1 MKINAKYRLHL
12 RVARQAIYRSTPKY
26 IFCIMDEYPFIALIF
41 TLWASLSATP
51 QQVGRAGGFHLLC
64 YSGRSID

>member
-1 MKINAKYRLHL
+1 MKVVKILEAKKNFPVCKKDDNRF
-12 RVARQAIYRSTPKY
+12 S
-26 IFCIMDEYPFIALIF
+26 ALIF